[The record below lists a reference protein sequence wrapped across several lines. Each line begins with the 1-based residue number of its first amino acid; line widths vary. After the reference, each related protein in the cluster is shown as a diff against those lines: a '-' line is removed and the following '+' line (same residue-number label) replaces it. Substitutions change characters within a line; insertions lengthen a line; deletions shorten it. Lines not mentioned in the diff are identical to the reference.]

1 MIQTI
6 APRNRLPQQLQ
17 KAAHHIR
24 QQAAQVRVTSRRPI
38 QRQRHKLVQ
47 QKRIRLT
54 AIMPCL
60 H

>member
-1 MIQTI
+1 
-6 APRNRLPQQLQ
+6 
-17 KAAHHIR
+17 
-24 QQAAQVRVTSRRPI
+24 VTSRRPI